1 VPVTFASF
9 EARGSFTDRG
19 TDGMA
24 AWWKMPSAPGK
35 VSMRRSRS
43 VMLPR
48 QTSPGEEVLDLL
60 PAGPVARLSMMAAAW
75 CCAKVSARF

>member
-19 TDGMA
+19 TEGMA

-35 VSMRRSRS
+35 VSIRRSRS

-60 PAGPVARLSMMAAAW
+60 PPAGHEDVDDDDVVVL
-75 CCAKVSARF
+75 C